1 MGEIL
6 GITCFTYEGGNV
18 FMKSEMKRKGFTL
31 VELLIVIVVIGI
43 LSAMMMLSSTEATT
57 SARASNIV
65 SNLRNLKTAALA
77 YYTDHLDDYN
87 SSLKLNNVDMKD
99 LVKYLKAGGNVSTSG
114 LDKEFEGYVF
124 VNGTGNYEV
133 WFVGYTGASDTRIR
147 DKLKGRASS
156 VQLLSSPTVPT
167 TTSGGK
173 ASNAYDGTTS
183 TVYMIVLGGSEA
195 TTSTPS
201 SNS

>member
-1 MGEIL
+1 
-6 GITCFTYEGGNV
+6 
-18 FMKSEMKRKGFTL
+18 MKREMKRKGYTL

-87 SSLKLNNVDMKD
+87 SSLALGSGVDMKT
-99 LVKYLKAGGNVSTSG
+99 LVKYLKAGGNTSETA
-114 LDKEFEGYVF
+114 LDSEFDGYVF
-124 VNGTGNYEV
+124 VNDDDKTA
-133 WFVGYTGASDTRIR
+133 WFVGYTKATDARIQ
-147 DKLKGRASS
+147 DKLKGRAKS
-156 VQLLSSPTVPT
+156 VQLLGAAKVPSSTNDT
-167 TTSGGK
+167 YSSGAK
-173 ASNAYDGTTS
+173 
-183 TVYMIVLGGSEA
+183 VYMIVLGGSEA